1 MTELPFLEAK
11 NHFETQAAKDAVAKI
26 AKESFSTGRTVRE
39 VALAHKVLPPEK
51 LSKIL
56 DPRRMTEPGIPEKD

>member
-11 NHFETQAAKDAVAKI
+11 NHFESQAAKDAVAKI
-26 AKESFSTGRTVRE
+26 AKEAFTTRKTVRE
-39 VALAHKVLPPEK
+39 VALARKILAPEK

-56 DPRRMTEPGIPEKD
+56 DPWRMTEPGIPEKD

>member
-11 NHFETQAAKDAVAKI
+11 NHFEAQAAKDAVAKI

-39 VALAHKVLPPEK
+39 VALAHKVLPPGEA
-51 LSKIL
+51 L
-56 DPRRMTEPGIPEKD
+56 